1 VGVVGPIA
9 TTADDLALSFS
20 VISGPDPKDPKT
32 LVQPAFSLKDYNKT
46 DSLEG
51 ITIAVVPEWNKEV
64 EVPAMVDHINTFV
77 DHFKKLGA
85 TIVEID
91 IKDMDIARA
100 GKATHTKQCIDF
112 ILTLF
117 FLSSSL
123 IDDLFRN
130 ELLCSP
136 FPRQPKGLFTLYPRD
151 DEPGE

>member
-1 VGVVGPIA
+1 MHPYHYNFLAGFGPSVGVIGPIT

-20 VISGPDPKDPKT
+20 VISGPDPNDPKT

-51 ITIAVVPEWNKEV
+51 ITIAVLPEWNKEV
-64 EVPAMVDHINTFV
+64 EVPAMVDHITTFV

-100 GKATHTKQCIDF
+100 GKATHKKLYRLYTYPV
-112 ILTLF
+112 
-117 FLSSSL
+117 SS
-123 IDDLFRN
+123 F
-130 ELLCSP
+130 
-136 FPRQPKGLFTLYPRD
+136 
-151 DEPGE
+151 